1 MIKIEAFC
9 IYYLKHA
16 AKAKFKNIRKACE
29 LQFFELCCCVCA
41 WESVYISGQSFK
53 NDVKWGALVNHFD
66 NILANYP
73 LKQWWRVSLFDFLPD
88 SKIPE
93 GVFEI
98 ANEMRS
104 STVVISKTWKAR
116 NQAKISGNSEPEIR
130 VLYFG
135 SKAEE
140 TAKKAVSLI
149 GMQYNKLYRSPAELP
164 SGTNSMS
171 PLYRAIK
178 NCLFLSEKKIL
189 YMQKKRRSQFYPEI

>member
-1 MIKIEAFC
+1 MLLRLSLRILEKHVNYNFLNFVVFVLGKVF
-9 IYYLKHA
+9 IYLD
-16 AKAKFKNIRKACE
+16 NR
-29 LQFFELCCCVCA
+29 
-41 WESVYISGQSFK
+41 SRMMSSG
-53 NDVKWGALVNHFD
+53 VL
-66 NILANYP
+66 L
-73 LKQWWRVSLFDFLPD
+73 LLDFLPD

-130 VLYFG
+130 VLYFD

-164 SGTNSMS
+164 SGTNSMR

-189 YMQKKRRSQFYPEI
+189 YMQKKRRSQFYREI